1 MGKRRSDADYRRFFD
16 EFLCV
21 KIPRLR
27 ATGAVQLE
35 APHTII
41 QFGHRRKLIGLAHT
55 KFRHGGSWSYFRCP
69 KCGRR
74 ANRLWLIEDRPH
86 CVKSCNGPN
95 IWHRT
100 KWGFGRRERLKAKDK
115 AFIASRRRAHPVRRS
130 WAAGRRLPGDL
141 GRYEEAYLIESWLEL
156 MHLRERVTNADRVL
170 EDEIREMLIA
180 PTHRISHRRRTRR

>member
-1 MGKRRSDADYRRFFD
+1 MRENPTAARDGRGAARSAAYDHPIWPQAEAD
-16 EFLCV
+16 
-21 KIPRLR
+21 RL
-27 ATGAVQLE
+27 GAHQVQ
-35 APHTII
+35 
-41 QFGHRRKLIGLAHT
+41 G
-55 KFRHGGSWSYFRCP
+55 GGSWRFFRCP

-180 PTHRISHRRRTRR
+180 PPRIEFLIAAERGDEARHRRAEPAGA